1 MQIKKIV
8 LILCILLLMPIT
20 VFADDLSLD
29 EFSED
34 VNINNFYEVNNS
46 VSNEPETRA
55 KHIVALDRKTMSV
68 LYEKNA
74 YDVTAMASTTKIL
87 TCIVAI
93 ENSSLNDI
101 VTVSKKAASI
111 HGSTLGIAENMQISM
126 RDLLYGLMLHSGNDC
141 AIAIAE
147 HISGNVE
154 EFSKLMNKKVEELEL
169 KNTHFV
175 TPHGLDDNNHY
186 TTAYELALLT
196 NYALSNKT
204 FKNIVN
210 TKIATISVNGYPRN
224 LSNTN
229 ELLGNLNGVY
239 GVKTGFTFNAGRCLV
254 SACDRD
260 NLDVIVVVL
269 GADTKTIR
277 TQDSKNIINYIYNTY
292 ELIDTH
298 DLVLDS
304 FENYKKYF
312 DKNIVLEKT
321 TDTPVIKLSELDNY
335 VFPIQKNSFIDLKT
349 KIFTFS
355 KLSTDLPK
363 GTKIGYISVYY
374 KNRILYSLDITL
386 ENALNKSTWQ
396 YYFKDIIKNYFNF

>member
-239 GVKTGFTFNAGRCLV
+239 GVKTGFTFNARQVFSICL
-254 SACDRD
+254 
-260 NLDVIVVVL
+260 
-269 GADTKTIR
+269 
-277 TQDSKNIINYIYNTY
+277 
-292 ELIDTH
+292 
-298 DLVLDS
+298 
-304 FENYKKYF
+304 
-312 DKNIVLEKT
+312 
-321 TDTPVIKLSELDNY
+321 
-335 VFPIQKNSFIDLKT
+335 
-349 KIFTFS
+349 
-355 KLSTDLPK
+355 
-363 GTKIGYISVYY
+363 
-374 KNRILYSLDITL
+374 
-386 ENALNKSTWQ
+386 
-396 YYFKDIIKNYFNF
+396 

>member
-34 VNINNFYEVNNS
+34 VNINNSYEVNNS